1 MNKLA
6 KLNGISATII
16 ACANC
21 GLDASRI
28 ADKLASKYGVPRS
41 KALAM
46 VEAIVSVCAE
56 VN

>member
-41 KALAM
+41 KALVM